1 MNFFFGFKNKKFKC
15 EIQIPI
21 FRNKIFK
28 VSNICLYK
36 CYPKNNKWIIKEVIN
51 KKINDFFYL
60 LKDEEISNDE
70 IYFLAKKK
78 DLEIFDVNKLK
89 KFNNYTDT
97 SPAYRA
103 NFKIYIENGGFSSYQ
118 SEYPYSMVVK
128 NGNILSSVNSIAN
141 LKANKNYILIRNIFE
156 KPIQEKFKAY
166 LVDINNKIIKHEYI
180 LKSNFSN
187 IIEINKKFIK
197 PEIFLVTKKFL
208 GIPIYIS
215 TKNKFISCEHTHP
228 LHEYILSDNKF
239 LKVKELKAEINEII
253 N

>member
-1 MNFFFGFKNKKFKC
+1 MNFFFGLKSKTFKC

-21 FRNKIFK
+21 FKNKIFK
-28 VSNICLYK
+28 LSNVSLYK
-36 CYPKNNKWIIKEVIN
+36 CYPRNNKWIIHEVKS
-51 KKINDFFYL
+51 KKVNDFFYV

-70 IYFLAKKK
+70 IYFLAEKK

-89 KFNNYTDT
+89 KLNNYTDT

-103 NFKIYIENGGFSSYQ
+103 NFKIYFENGGFSSYQ
-118 SEYPYSMVVK
+118 SEYPYSMVIK
-128 NGNILSSVNSIAN
+128 NGSILSSVNSIAN
-141 LKANKNYILIRNIFE
+141 LKAEKNYILIRNIFE

-166 LVDINNKIIKHEYI
+166 LVDINKKIIKYEFT

-187 IIEINKKFIK
+187 IIEINKNFIR
-197 PEIFLVTKKFL
+197 PEIFLITKKFL

-215 TKNKFISCEHTHP
+215 TKDKFISCEHTHP

-253 N
+253 S